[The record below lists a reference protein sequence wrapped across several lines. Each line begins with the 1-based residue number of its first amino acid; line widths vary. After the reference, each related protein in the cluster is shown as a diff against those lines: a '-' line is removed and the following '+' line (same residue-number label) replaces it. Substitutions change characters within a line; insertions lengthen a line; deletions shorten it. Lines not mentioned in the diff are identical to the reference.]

1 MVAFNYTEPITTLQ
15 QYPWNPKQNQCKVK
29 PGQGI
34 VKVSGYTMVQENDNE
49 ALLSAIAQTPVSVM
63 IWARSNKSLKLYT
76 TGVLNNCGGVPKDK
90 TNVHAVLAV
99 GYGTLGCEKYIL
111 IKNSWGTDWGDKGY
125 GRIL

>member
-1 MVAFNYTEPITTLQ
+1 
-15 QYPWNPKQNQCKVK
+15 
-29 PGQGI
+29 
-34 VKVSGYTMVQENDNE
+34 MVQENDNE

-99 GYGTLGCEKYIL
+99 GYGT
-111 IKNSWGTDWGDKGY
+111 TDAKSTFLLKTRGAQIGGIRDMVEFCKQMVKVCVA
-125 GRIL
+125 

>member
-1 MVAFNYTEPITTLQ
+1 
-15 QYPWNPKQNQCKVK
+15 
-29 PGQGI
+29 
-34 VKVSGYTMVQENDNE
+34 MVQENDNE